1 MNPFSSPYIKPFNIA
16 DYTPKKGTP
25 QMSRLQP
32 AQSKITD
39 TAASSQQRYN
49 QMFAAQPT
57 AAKTTAKA
65 PTVSTPKAPSTSGST
80 KKTSTKVEKT
90 PEQKYQEDVRRE
102 IENAY
107 RAQVDFLTGQEQ
119 RLQAQLPDFLKTISS
134 PFEQQQPLLEQ
145 QLQAQQTKAAAEQ
158 EGLRMQEQQG
168 LAGVRRTAEEA
179 GLRAVQQFGGVGG
192 SSAAQAA
199 GELIGREQLRQAGSI
214 QQQRAQGVQNI
225 NDQLRA
231 IQGEYN
237 ANVAKLQLQK
247 EQALSNARLTFQQE
261 IDKIR
266 REKMTAGVT
275 KAQMTIEA
283 LGNFAASRQ
292 LIERDAQTQANNLAI
307 LREQAALNAQNIS
320 LQQSITGQTIQPL
333 QFGTSSFFKGA
344 TSNQSNELAK
354 VLQAG
359 LTAGTIKPFGKTNE
373 GIDLFVD
380 NQGQVVDIRGN
391 KYEQPL

>member
-1 MNPFSSPYIKPFNIA
+1 
-16 DYTPKKGTP
+16 
-25 QMSRLQP
+25 MSRVQP

-39 TAASSQQRYN
+39 TQASSQARYN

-57 AAKTTAKA
+57 AAKTTTTAKV
-65 PTVSTPKAPSTSGST
+65 TTPSTKATPSSS
-80 KKTSTKVEKT
+80 KTSTAKPQKT
-90 PEQKYQEDVRRE
+90 AQQKYEEDVRNQ
-102 IENAY
+102 IESAY
-107 RAQVDFLTGQEQ
+107 KAQVDFLTGQEQ

-145 QLQAQQTKAAAEQ
+145 QLGEQQARAATEQ

-179 GLRAVQQFGGVGG
+179 GIRAVQQFGGVGG

-199 GELIGREQLRQAGSI
+199 GELIGREQLRQSGSI
-214 QQQRAQGVQNI
+214 QQQRAQGIQNI

-231 IQGEYN
+231 ITGEYN

-283 LGNFAASRQ
+283 LGNFAAQRQ
-292 LIERDAQTQANNLAI
+292 LIERDAQTQANNLAL

-333 QFGTSSFFKGA
+333 SFTAAPFFQGK

-359 LTAGTIKPFGKTNE
+359 ISAGTIKPFGKTAE

-391 KYEQPL
+391 KYEQPLQ